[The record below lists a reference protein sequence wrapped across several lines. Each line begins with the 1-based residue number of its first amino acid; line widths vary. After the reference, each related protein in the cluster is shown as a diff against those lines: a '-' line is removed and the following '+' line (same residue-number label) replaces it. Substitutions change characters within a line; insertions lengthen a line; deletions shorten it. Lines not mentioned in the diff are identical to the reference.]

1 MGPGSSIIL
10 KDALTCAQLDLINRT
25 VDSISDSRKGEDFWV
40 SSTRPIGGNIESDGA
55 PFIITHDDITFE
67 DPNYD
72 EDELKQIYK
81 SIGFRPEY
89 SVDLA
94 AMCNGDLDHKILGEI
109 TLYLAKA
116 LGGYINFQGCI
127 FSLKYLPWYRSSS
140 WYFHKA
146 EWSSIDPFFKKFIKN
161 MPGNIYTIKYKTASE
176 KKWAYHICD
185 VEFLEFW
192 LNCPEFH
199 MIK

>member
-10 KDALTCAQLDLINRT
+10 KDVLTDAQLDLINKT
-25 VDSISDSRKGEDFWV
+25 VDNISDSRKDEDFWV
-40 SSTRPIGGNIESDGA
+40 SSTKPIGGNIETDGS

-67 DPNYD
+67 NPNYD

-81 SIGFRPEY
+81 SIGYRPGY
-89 SVDLA
+89 SVDLGA
-94 AMCNGDLDHKILGEI
+94 GA
-109 TLYLAKA
+109 
-116 LGGYINFQGCI
+116 I
-127 FSLKYLPWYRSSS
+127 FSLNYLPWYRSSS
-140 WYFHKA
+140 WYLNA
-146 EWSSIDPFFKKFIKN
+146 DWSSIEPFFKKFIKN
-161 MPGNIYTIKYKTASE
+161 MPGNIYTVKYKTISE
-176 KKWAYHICD
+176 RKWAYHICD